1 MSAMS
6 DFYEK
11 LKEYAAYTEEGLN
24 AILPKREN
32 YQKTIYDAMRYS
44 LLAGGK
50 RIRPVLS
57 FVTAEL
63 FGLDIETV
71 KPFALAIE
79 MIHTSSLIHDD
90 LPAMDNDDYR
100 RGRLSC
106 HKRFDEATVIL
117 AGDALLTYAFEVAGD
132 GASGLI
138 TKAVVSGNEALA
150 RNASKVVALLAN
162 RVGTEGMIGGQV
174 IDLKAEDT
182 IIDEYEHDTLC
193 RLKTGCLLTVPAEIS
208 GLIAGRKETPEYGL
222 IVDYSKSIGLAF
234 QIRDDILDVEGD
246 PHLLGKNT
254 GMDDA
259 DNKTTFVTLY
269 GIDGAKQKLEELTQR
284 AVNDCKALTALDNCN
299 TQSAEFLLELAN
311 FLLERKY

>member
-106 HKRFDEATVIL
+106 HKRFDEATAIL

-138 TKAVVSGNEALA
+138 TKAIVSGNEALA

-222 IVDYSKSIGLAF
+222 TVDYSKSIGLAF

>member
-1 MSAMS
+1 MS

-11 LKEYAAYTEEGLN
+11 LKAYASYTDAGLDS
-24 AILPKREN
+24 ILPKRDN
-32 YQKTIYDAMRYS
+32 YQKVIYDAMRYS

-50 RIRPVLS
+50 RIRPVLLL
-57 FVTAEL
+57 VTAEL
-63 FGLDIETV
+63 FGVDKDLV

-106 HKRFDEATVIL
+106 HKRFDEATAIL
-117 AGDALLTYAFEVAGD
+117 AGDALLTYAFEVAAD
-132 GASGLI
+132 GAAGII
-138 TKAVVSGNEALA
+138 TKAIASGDFELA
-150 RNASKVVALLAN
+150 RNASKITGLLAL
-162 RVGTEGMIGGQV
+162 RVGTEGMIGGQI

-182 IIDEYEHDTLC
+182 AIDEFEHDTLC

-208 GLIAGRKETPEYGL
+208 GIIAGRKETPEYGL
-222 IVDYSKSIGLAF
+222 VVDYARSIGLAF
-234 QIRDDILDVEGD
+234 QIQDDILDVEGD
-246 PHLLGKNT
+246 PNLLGKNI

-269 GIDGAKQKLEELTQR
+269 GIDGAKQKLEELTAR
-284 AVNDCKALTALDNCN
+284 AVADCRALMELESCDKECAK
-299 TQSAEFLLELAN
+299 FLLDLAG

>member
-1 MSAMS
+1 MTSMSEFF
-6 DFYEK
+6 DK
-11 LKEYAAYTEEGLN
+11 LKEYAAYTEEGLDS
-24 AILPKREN
+24 IMPKRDN
-32 YQKTIYDAMRYS
+32 YQKVIYDAMRYS
-44 LLAGGK
+44 LLGGGK

-57 FVTAEL
+57 LVTAEL
-63 FGLDIETV
+63 FGLDREMV

-79 MIHTSSLIHDD
+79 LIHTSSLIHDD

-106 HKRFDEATVIL
+106 HKRFDEATAIL

-132 GASGLI
+132 GASSII
-138 TKAVVSGNEALA
+138 TKAVVSGNEELA
-150 RNASKVVALLAN
+150 RNASKVVGLLAA
-162 RVGTEGMIGGQV
+162 RVGAEGMIGGQI

-182 IIDEYEHDTLC
+182 AIDEYEHDTLC
-193 RLKTGCLLTVPAEIS
+193 RLKTGCLMTVPAEIS
-208 GLIAGRKETPEYGL
+208 GLLAGKKETPEYVL
-222 IVDYSKSIGLAF
+222 LLDYSKSVGLAF

-246 PHLLGKNT
+246 PNLLGKKT

-269 GIDGAKQKLEELTQR
+269 GIDGARHKLEELTSKAIADCR
-284 AVNDCKALTALDNCN
+284 ALMELDGCRKE
-299 TQSAEFLLELAN
+299 SAQFLIDLAG

>member
-1 MSAMS
+1 
-6 DFYEK
+6 
-11 LKEYAAYTEEGLN
+11 
-24 AILPKREN
+24 
-32 YQKTIYDAMRYS
+32 MRYS

-106 HKRFDEATVIL
+106 HKRFDEATAIL

-138 TKAVVSGNEALA
+138 TKAIVSGNEALA

>member
-106 HKRFDEATVIL
+106 HKRFDEATAIL

-138 TKAVVSGNEALA
+138 TKAVVSGNEELA

-182 IIDEYEHDTLC
+182 IIDEYEYDTLC

-246 PHLLGKNT
+246 PHLLGKNI

-284 AVNDCKALTALDNCN
+284 AVNDCKALMALESCS

>member
-1 MSAMS
+1 MSEFF
-6 DFYEK
+6 DK
-11 LKEYAAYTEEGLN
+11 LKEYAAYTEEGLDS
-24 AILPKREN
+24 IMPKRDN
-32 YQKTIYDAMRYS
+32 YQKVIYDAMRYS
-44 LLAGGK
+44 LLGGGK

-57 FVTAEL
+57 LVTAEL
-63 FGLDIETV
+63 FGLDREMV

-79 MIHTSSLIHDD
+79 LIHTSSLIHDD

-106 HKRFDEATVIL
+106 HKRFDEATAIL

-132 GASGLI
+132 GASSII
-138 TKAVVSGNEALA
+138 TKAVVSGNEELA
-150 RNASKVVALLAN
+150 RNASKVVGLLAA
-162 RVGTEGMIGGQV
+162 RVGAEGMIGGQI

-182 IIDEYEHDTLC
+182 AIDEYEHDTLC
-193 RLKTGCLLTVPAEIS
+193 RLKTGCLMTVPAEIS
-208 GLIAGRKETPEYGL
+208 GLLAGKKETPEYVL
-222 IVDYSKSIGLAF
+222 LLDYSKSVGLAF

-246 PHLLGKNT
+246 PNLLGKKT

-269 GIDGAKQKLEELTQR
+269 GIDGARHKLEELTSKAIADCR
-284 AVNDCKALTALDNCN
+284 ALMELDGCRKE
-299 TQSAEFLLELAN
+299 SAQFLIDLAG

>member
-1 MSAMS
+1 MS
-6 DFYEK
+6 DFYET
-11 LKEYAAYTEEGLN
+11 LREYAAYTDAGLDV
-24 AILPKREN
+24 ILPKRDN
-32 YQKTIYDAMRYS
+32 YQKEIYEAMRYS
-44 LLAGGK
+44 LLGGGK
-50 RIRPVLS
+50 RIRPVLL

-63 FGLDIETV
+63 FGLDVETV
-71 KPFALAIE
+71 KPFALALE

-106 HKRFDEATVIL
+106 HKRFDEATAIL
-117 AGDALLTYAFEVAGD
+117 AGDALLTYAFEVAAD

-138 TKAVVSGNEALA
+138 TKAVVSGNTELA
-150 RNASKVVALLAN
+150 RNASKIVGLLAS

-182 IIDEYEHDTLC
+182 AIDEYEHDTLC
-193 RLKTGCLLTVPAEIS
+193 RLKTGCLLTVPSEIS
-208 GLIAGRKETPEYGL
+208 GLIAGRTDTPEYGL
-222 IVDYSKSIGLAF
+222 AVDYSKSIGLAF
-234 QIRDDILDVEGD
+234 QIQDDILDVEGD
-246 PHLLGKNT
+246 PNLLGKNI

-269 GIDGAKQKLEELTQR
+269 GIDGAKHKLEELTAKAVADCR
-284 AVNDCKALTALDNCN
+284 ALMELSSCNKESAQFMLDL
-299 TQSAEFLLELAN
+299 AE

>member
-1 MSAMS
+1 MSEFF
-6 DFYEK
+6 DK
-11 LKEYAAYTEEGLN
+11 LKEYAAYTEEGLDS
-24 AILPKREN
+24 IMPRRDN
-32 YQKTIYDAMRYS
+32 YQKVIYDAMRYS
-44 LLAGGK
+44 LLGGGK

-57 FVTAEL
+57 LVTAEL
-63 FGLDIETV
+63 FGLDREMV

-79 MIHTSSLIHDD
+79 LIHTSSLIHDD

-106 HKRFDEATVIL
+106 HKRFDEATAIL

-132 GASGLI
+132 GASSII
-138 TKAVVSGNEALA
+138 TKAVVSGNEELA
-150 RNASKVVALLAN
+150 RNASKVVGLLAA
-162 RVGTEGMIGGQV
+162 RVGAEGMIGGQI

-182 IIDEYEHDTLC
+182 AIDEYEHDTLC
-193 RLKTGCLLTVPAEIS
+193 RLKTGCLMTVPAEIS
-208 GLIAGRKETPEYGL
+208 GLLAGKKETPEYVL
-222 IVDYSKSIGLAF
+222 LLDYSKSVGLAF

-246 PHLLGKNT
+246 PNLLGKKT

-269 GIDGAKQKLEELTQR
+269 GIDGARHKLEELTSKAIADCR
-284 AVNDCKALTALDNCN
+284 ALMELDGCRKE
-299 TQSAEFLLELAN
+299 SAQFLIDLAG